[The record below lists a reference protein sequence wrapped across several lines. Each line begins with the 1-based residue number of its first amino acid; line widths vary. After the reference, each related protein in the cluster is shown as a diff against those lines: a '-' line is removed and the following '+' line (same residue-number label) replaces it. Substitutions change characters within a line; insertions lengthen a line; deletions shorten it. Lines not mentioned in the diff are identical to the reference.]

1 MVEYEENVDND
12 VDLEDLVVEDNT
24 IFSDLEKEVD

>member
-1 MVEYEENVDND
+1 MVEFEENVDND

-24 IFSDLEKEVD
+24 IFENEVD